1 MVVPFLRCRDS
12 LDAIR
17 KFDEAIY
24 QNLENPQ
31 IGESTQELKLRRGQ
45 RPTLVDAGQDGY
57 AFCLLLFVLSPF
69 SFSLSVSLSL
79 FLTSFF
85 FFFFFFL

>member
-24 QNLENPQ
+24 QNMENPQ

-57 AFCLLLFVLSPF
+57 AFCLLLFVLRDLEVRSHANTI
-69 SFSLSVSLSL
+69 LQRDWDV
-79 FLTSFF
+79 
-85 FFFFFFL
+85 